1 MSNQPPQVDDCL
13 STIKD
18 YVRLAPLGANGKP
31 DVFIQ
36 DILEIIAQYPDE
48 VEDFLQQT
56 QTPISLDGTTSIF
69 LHYRPKESAND

>member
-1 MSNQPPQVDDCL
+1 MTNTPTLVTECL
-13 STIKD
+13 SVIKD

-48 VEDFLQQT
+48 VEDYLQRT

-69 LHYRPKESAND
+69 LHYRPREAANE